1 MAMRDWIEAKKAG
14 KALSDED
21 IRAFVAGVTDGSI
34 EDAQVAALLMAV
46 CWRGM
51 TTEETTTLTQAMI
64 ASGRTLDWTGIP
76 GLRVDKHST
85 GGVGDKI
92 SLPLLPA
99 VAACGGQV
107 PMISGRALGHTGGT
121 LDKLESIP
129 GFRTDLALDALIEQ
143 TKRLGGAFGAATAD
157 LAPADRRLYR
167 LRDATATVA
176 SIPLITASI
185 LSKKAAEGL
194 DGLVLDV
201 KCGGGAFLSGR
212 DDARNLA
219 LSLIN
224 TAERLGLK
232 SVALLT
238 DMAQPLGRAIG
249 NALEVAESMDVLKGQ
264 GPDDVVGLVLEQ
276 GGEMLVLAGV
286 AQDVDAGR
294 RKIAAALSDGSAL
307 VAFAKIVEAQGGDVR
322 VLEDPRRLPRAAH
335 TRSIGA
341 DDAGFVR
348 GFDCRA
354 LGAVATK
361 LGAGRESQTDR
372 VAPGVGLVLAK
383 KAGDAIAKG
392 EPWVEVHYDE
402 PAKLAAV
409 ADTLAQAISI
419 SKRRTFPG
427 PLVLERIPGQRWRI

>member
-14 KALSDED
+14 KALSDAD

-34 EDAQVAALLMAV
+34 EDAQIGAWLMAV

-64 ASGRTLDWTGIP
+64 ASGRTLEWSGVP
-76 GLRVDKHST
+76 GSRVDKHST

-129 GFRTDLALDALIEQ
+129 RFRTDLALDALIAQ
-143 TKRLGGAFGAATAD
+143 TKRLGGAFGAATDD

-238 DMAQPLGRAIG
+238 DMSQPLGRTIG
-249 NALEVAESMDVLKGQ
+249 NALEIAESIDVLKGQ
-264 GPDDVVGLVLEQ
+264 GPDDVVGLVIEQ
-276 GGEMLVLAGV
+276 GGEMLVLCGA
-286 AQDVDAGR
+286 APDLDAGR

-307 VAFAKIVEAQGGDVR
+307 AAFRRIVEAQGGDVG
-322 VLEDPRRLPRAAH
+322 VLDDPGRLPRAKH
-335 TRSIGA
+335 TQRFVA
-341 DDAGFVR
+341 EEPGFVR

-354 LGAVATK
+354 LGIVATK
-361 LGAGRESQTDR
+361 LGAGREAQNDR
-372 VAPGVGLVLAK
+372 VLPGVGLVLSK
-383 KAGDAIAKG
+383 KVGDPIAKG
-392 EPWVEVHYDE
+392 EPWVEAHFDD
-402 PAKLAAV
+402 AARLDAV
-409 ADTLAQAISI
+409 KDTLTQAISI

-427 PLVLERIPGQRWRI
+427 PLVLERIPGQRWRL